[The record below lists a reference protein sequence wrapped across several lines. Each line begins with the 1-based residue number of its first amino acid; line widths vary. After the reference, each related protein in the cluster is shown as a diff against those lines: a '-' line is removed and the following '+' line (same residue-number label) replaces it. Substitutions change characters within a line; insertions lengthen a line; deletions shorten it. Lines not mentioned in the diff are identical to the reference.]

1 MSLDVYLEGL
11 IHFVGRE
18 EGDAPPD
25 VFMEK
30 VRGRFSE
37 TIGID
42 LTSYVRSSVDAGAP
56 ADSSLL
62 ALVERIEES
71 VSTGN
76 SIIVECSVPS
86 TMHGDQLSVM
96 FSMID
101 VVQRIARQYEVPENK
116 MKLFFVNFG

>member
-1 MSLDVYLEGL
+1 VSLDVYLEGL